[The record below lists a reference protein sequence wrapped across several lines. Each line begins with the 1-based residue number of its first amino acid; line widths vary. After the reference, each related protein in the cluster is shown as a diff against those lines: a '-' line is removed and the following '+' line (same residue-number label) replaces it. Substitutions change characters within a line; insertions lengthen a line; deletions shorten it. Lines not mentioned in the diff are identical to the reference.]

1 MVIMEP
7 KSCPWSW
14 TKFPGIRLR
23 LIPGQQWSLRYSRPL
38 ANYWILTSIHWDT
51 YAVDSIFILRDN
63 KIELTKIQGCC
74 YEMQL
79 KLFTVII
86 LKSNVNE
93 SNHFEQA
100 INRSILIYF
109 FDQTKNI

>member
-79 KLFTVII
+79 KLFTVFLKVMLIKVII
-86 LKSNVNE
+86 SN
-93 SNHFEQA
+93 
-100 INRSILIYF
+100 
-109 FDQTKNI
+109 KP